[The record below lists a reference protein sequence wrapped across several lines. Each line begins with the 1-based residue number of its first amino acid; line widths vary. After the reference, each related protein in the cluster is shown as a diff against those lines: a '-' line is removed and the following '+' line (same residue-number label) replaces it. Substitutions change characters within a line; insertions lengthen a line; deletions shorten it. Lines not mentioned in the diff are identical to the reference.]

1 MIKYAQVAEKSVTT
15 TDNMPSQACSSDQA
29 TVSNEKVLQRTA
41 KGEDEPKRLE
51 PSKQTIPLP
60 PSKDIFRVKI
70 SGFQGITYLRE
81 ISELRSRGDS

>member
-1 MIKYAQVAEKSVTT
+1 MIKYAQVAKKSVTT
-15 TDNMPSQACSSDQA
+15 TDNMPSQACSSDQT

-60 PSKDIFRVKI
+60 PS
-70 SGFQGITYLRE
+70 GITYLRE